1 MSADAHLPRSLH
13 FSKRELGAYGWPRHT
28 ATALGILYD
37 RVLINGRVLPYY
49 YPPQAEVTLEKTTTT
64 EGGRQGNADEKEPVD
79 AAHTRTDVPVHV
91 QRALR
96 DVVL

>member
-1 MSADAHLPRSLH
+1 MTLAIIDKVRSKLPLLAVPTRDMSADAHLPRSLH

-37 RVLINGRVLPYY
+37 RVLINAGVLPYY
-49 YPPQAEVTLEKTTTT
+49 YPPQAEVTL
-64 EGGRQGNADEKEPVD
+64 
-79 AAHTRTDVPVHV
+79 
-91 QRALR
+91 